1 METVLTDEKEIVE
14 MFVKKVHKVNQT
26 LIACH
31 NRKMVEYGLNS
42 DHYVGGLECAISSKE
57 MSLEQNINNLLA
69 VYSNNY
75 VESISFQCE
84 NIEHMNILNLVIA
97 YFKMKGLSE
106 DFLKFRDANKAPN
119 NSGTIDILLPQI
131 ASETSNS
138 HINNENHVS
147 M

>member
-14 MFVKKVHKVNQT
+14 MFVKKVHKVNQI

-31 NRKMVEYGLNS
+31 NRKMAEYGLNS

-57 MSLEQNINNLLA
+57 MSLEQNIDNLLA

-75 VESISFQCE
+75 AESISFQCE
-84 NIEHMNILNLVIA
+84 SIEHMNILNLVMA
-97 YFKMKGLSE
+97 YLKMKGLSE

-119 NSGTIDILLPQI
+119 HLGTINILLSQTAP
-131 ASETSNS
+131 ETSDN
-138 HINNENHVS
+138 HINNESHVS
-147 M
+147 K